1 MPQITDSIPR
11 SSDALA
17 RRGAIALVGGGGVG
31 ALLPSW
37 GHAASPPGRLAFDVH
52 LKGDR
57 IGEHGLEF
65 APTPHGQRVTS
76 QVDLAV
82 KMAFVT
88 VYRYRQTAQDEW
100 RDGTLVGTRIA
111 TDDDGEE
118 TLVVAAAQGRRLL
131 VSGPKG
137 DHELALGTMT
147 DLNFWNEAITRQ
159 GRLIDSQNGELLE
172 VRVTPDR
179 TERVMVRGT
188 LVEAR
193 RFAMSSTK
201 GRSGTVWYDAAGN
214 LVQATVHTRGHRL
227 DYRLAA

>member
-11 SSDALA
+11 SDAMA
-17 RRGAIALVGGGGVG
+17 RRGAIALVGGGIAG
-31 ALLPSW
+31 AMLPSC
-37 GHAASPPGRLAFDVH
+37 GHAASPSRLAFDVH
-52 LKGDR
+52 LKGSR
-57 IGEHGLEF
+57 IGEHSLRF
-65 APTPHGQRVTS
+65 TPTPHGQRVTS
-76 QVDLAV
+76 RVDLAV

-88 VYRYRQTAQDEW
+88 VYRYRQTALDEW
-100 RDGTLVGTRIA
+100 HDGTLVGTRIA

-118 TLVVAAAQGRRLL
+118 SLVVATARGRQLL

-137 DHELALGTMT
+137 DYALALGSMT

-159 GRLIDSQNGELLE
+159 AHLIDSQNGELLE
-172 VRVTPDR
+172 VAVTPDR
-179 TERVMVRGT
+179 TERVTVHGT

-201 GRSGTVWYDAAGN
+201 GRSGTIWYDAAGN